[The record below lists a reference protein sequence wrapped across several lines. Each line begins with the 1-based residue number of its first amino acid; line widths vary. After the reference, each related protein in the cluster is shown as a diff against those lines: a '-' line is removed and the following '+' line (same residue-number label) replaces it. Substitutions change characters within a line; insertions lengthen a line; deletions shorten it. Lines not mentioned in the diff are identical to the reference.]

1 MVQYVPSGH
10 DDSGNGRIE
19 PPDAR
24 LNYRFKIQGGG
35 FEPNR
40 PREWSRGMLV
50 ALGTYGSGVYWPKA
64 LCHKVGVSEYPH
76 MHLSGT
82 YGARFSTMGM
92 SHEPSRRSRQVYGR
106 VPLELPSRQV
116 LSLDSIL
123 NLFYF

>member
-82 YGARFSTMGM
+82 YGARFSTISTPYFLCHMKNFYAKRQAQNKK
-92 SHEPSRRSRQVYGR
+92 SYSR
-106 VPLELPSRQV
+106 
-116 LSLDSIL
+116 I
-123 NLFYF
+123 

>member
-76 MHLSGT
+76 MHLSGIHV
-82 YGARFSTMGM
+82 RS
-92 SHEPSRRSRQVYGR
+92 SVLNSDSPSQLHRWWR
-106 VPLELPSRQV
+106 
-116 LSLDSIL
+116 I
-123 NLFYF
+123 NHKWW

>member
-82 YGARFSTMGM
+82 YGARFST
-92 SHEPSRRSRQVYGR
+92 SPPA
-106 VPLELPSRQV
+106 VPVPEIVWQ
-116 LSLDSIL
+116 
-123 NLFYF
+123 F

>member
-82 YGARFSTMGM
+82 YGARFSTTDRTDM
-92 SHEPSRRSRQVYGR
+92 RRNSVHNNKDNKAIQ
-106 VPLELPSRQV
+106 
-116 LSLDSIL
+116 
-123 NLFYF
+123 NLKYLASASTRSETPA

>member
-82 YGARFSTMGM
+82 YGARFSTAPAALRFTAGGL
-92 SHEPSRRSRQVYGR
+92 HETHTRSTSPKVHK
-106 VPLELPSRQV
+106 
-116 LSLDSIL
+116 
-123 NLFYF
+123 